1 MIFDIIKVQMKE
13 KENDI
18 LLTAQKRENRC
29 FKDGNKICI
38 KNINKIRIKKKFYI

>member
-1 MIFDIIKVQMKE
+1 MISDIIKVQIKE

-18 LLTAQKRENRC
+18 RLIAQKRENKC
-29 FKDGNKICI
+29 FKDGNKIFI